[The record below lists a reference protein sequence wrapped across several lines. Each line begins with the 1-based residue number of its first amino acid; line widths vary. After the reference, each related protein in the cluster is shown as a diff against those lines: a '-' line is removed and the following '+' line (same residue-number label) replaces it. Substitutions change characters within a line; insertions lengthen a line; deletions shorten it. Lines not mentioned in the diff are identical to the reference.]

1 MLVRCLLVILPNQ
14 PYQYLGTNM
23 KTSLDLSQF
32 YGTENYYKTFL
43 FNPHLKHT
51 DGVQYFAEKAGAFWF
66 LDIIATEIYPKTK
79 NEPFIVI
86 TLTVNDGKAKILA
99 DDGNDKRIFQK
110 NVSYTDCPD
119 GEYRFYLADNVLML
133 TSEY

>member
-1 MLVRCLLVILPNQ
+1 
-14 PYQYLGTNM
+14 M

-51 DGVQYFAEKAGAFWF
+51 DGVQYFAENAGAFWF
-66 LDIIATEIYPKTK
+66 LDIIATDIFALTK
-79 NEPFIVI
+79 SQPFLSIVLQVKNGSATI
-86 TLTVNDGKAKILA
+86 FIG
-99 DDGNDKRIFQK
+99 DGNETLETRSID
-110 NVSYTDCPD
+110 YTDCPD